1 VTTAG
6 PTASVRPRRVVMVE
20 PTPGMRG
27 PQRTMLTLAR
37 YLAPRVPLVEAIP
50 EGFVSKA
57 IRAGAPD
64 AEILSLP
71 FHGTRAASWLHGAA
85 SLMSPLGREGDGIL
99 IHANGLS
106 ALNLAGPLAR
116 RVDAPVL
123 VHFHAC
129 EITARSRAF
138 LGVWQRLG
146 VRMVFHPVSTFSRG
160 LLEAVGVRTLVR
172 GILPNPIEQTDHH
185 AQRPGPQRP
194 FRVGWIGSKAPRKGL
209 RRVIQIASLLRDEP
223 VEWHLY
229 GVALNRS
236 RTPYVNRC
244 LDEIAG
250 RGLTDRIRWCGK
262 VEDTRSAYDRMDALL
277 LPSER
282 ESFARVAIEAM
293 ARGVPVVASRVG
305 GVPEAVRDGASGL
318 LFDPGRLDEAAT
330 HLRSL
335 VHDPALWLALSS
347 TAFREADRFD
357 VTTVG
362 PMLERFYGD
371 MFGNGNETAASSREG
386 RPRTATLTGRSS

>member
-1 VTTAG
+1 
-6 PTASVRPRRVVMVE
+6 MVE

-27 PQRTMLTLAR
+27 PQRTVLTLAR
-37 YLAPRVPLVEAIP
+37 YLAPRVPLVVALP

-57 IRAGAPD
+57 IRADVPD
-64 AEILSLP
+64 AEVLVLP
-71 FHGTRAASWLHGAA
+71 FHRTRARSWLHGAA
-85 SLMSPLGREGDGIL
+85 SLMSPLRREGEGML

-106 ALNLAGPLAR
+106 ALNLVAPLAR

-123 VHFHAC
+123 VHFHAS
-129 EITARSRAF
+129 EISARSRAF
-138 LGVWQRLG
+138 LGMWQRIG

-160 LLEAVGVRTLVR
+160 LLEAAGVRTPVR
-172 GILPNPIEQTDHH
+172 GILPNPIERTGQGV
-185 AQRPGPQRP
+185 QRAGPQRP
-194 FRVGWIGSKAPRKGL
+194 FRVGWMGSKSPRKGL
-209 RRVIQIASLLRDEP
+209 HRLVQIAALLRAEA

-229 GVALNRS
+229 GVDLTGS
-236 RTPYVNRC
+236 RTPYVKRC
-244 LDEIAG
+244 RAEIAV
-250 RGLTDRIRWCGK
+250 RGLDDRIRWCGK

-277 LPSER
+277 LSSER

-318 LFDPGRLDEAAT
+318 LFDPGSPGQAAT

-335 VHDPALWLALSS
+335 MHDPALWLALSS
-347 TAFREADRFD
+347 TAFRMADRFD

-371 MFGNGNETAASSREG
+371 VFGNGNGPAASSPEG
-386 RPRTATLTGRSS
+386 RPRGSVMSRSS

>member
-1 VTTAG
+1 VTAERSL
-6 PTASVRPRRVVMVE
+6 ASVRPRRVIMVE

-37 YLAPRVPLVEAIP
+37 YLAPRVPLVVALP
-50 EGFVSKA
+50 EGFVSRA

-64 AEILSLP
+64 AEILALP
-71 FHGTRAASWLHGAA
+71 FHRTRTASWLHGAA
-85 SLMSPLGREGDGIL
+85 SLISPLGRDGDGIL

-106 ALNLAGPLAR
+106 ALNLVGPLAR

-138 LGVWQRLG
+138 IVMWQRLG

-160 LLEAVGVRTLVR
+160 LLEATGVRTLVR
-172 GILPNPIEQTDHH
+172 EILPNPIERTDHD
-185 AQRPGPQRP
+185 AQRSGPQRP
-194 FRVGWIGSKAPRKGL
+194 FRVGWIGSKSPRKGL
-209 RRVIQIASLLRDEP
+209 HRLIQIASLLRDEA
-223 VEWHLY
+223 VEWDLY
-229 GVALNRS
+229 GVDLNGNRA
-236 RTPYVNRC
+236 PYVQRC
-244 LDEIAG
+244 RIEIAG
-250 RGLTDRIRWCGK
+250 RGLDDRIRWCGK

-318 LFDPGRLDEAAT
+318 LFDPGSPDEAAT

-335 VHDPALWLALSS
+335 MHDPALWLALSS
-347 TAFREADRFD
+347 TAFRLADRFD

-362 PMLERFYGD
+362 PMLERFYEEC
-371 MFGNGNETAASSREG
+371 FGTGTSMRPPHVREVG
-386 RPRTATLTGRSS
+386 SER